1 MSFLELRDN
10 TGDEARRTHN
20 INIANWVPDLFME
33 RVGKDEMWSLF
44 DPSKMPS
51 LVDTYGEEFKKI
63 YTQAEK
69 DGHLKSKFLQGIY
82 TAL

>member
-20 INIANWVPDLFME
+20 INIANWIPDLFME
-33 RVGKDEMWSLF
+33 RVQTNEMWSLF
-44 DPSKMPS
+44 DPSKVPA
-51 LVDTYGEEFKKI
+51 LVDTYGKEFKAV

-69 DGHLKSKFLQGIY
+69 DGLYEEQVSARDHMVQ
-82 TAL
+82 